1 MIWFFLSLA
10 AALSIAAR
18 DVSIKSY
25 KGLQPREIAVLEL
38 FWALPALIIGCVFV
52 ETPPLDQ
59 TFWWTFILSIP
70 INIMAYVLYLNAIK
84 ISPISL
90 SVPFLAFTPIFMI
103 LTGFWVLGETI
114 NLWGGFGT
122 GLIVIGSYIL
132 HFKKNQLNF
141 SAPFSAFIHE
151 KGSWY
156 MLIVAVLF
164 AFAAVIGK
172 KAILHSSPLFFSYS
186 FFLVFNIL
194 ILMGLFVR
202 GKNNWQKIIRNSP
215 KGLWLGGL
223 LMIHISFHALAI
235 SISTAVYMVAVKRSS
250 ILFSVLLS
258 WLLLKERDIHY
269 RGLGTL
275 IMFVGMIFITLLG

>member
-25 KGLQPREIAVLEL
+25 KDLQPREIAALEL

-186 FFLVFNIL
+186 FFLVFNVL
-194 ILMGLFVR
+194 ILMGLFVK

-215 KGLWLGGL
+215 KGLWLGSL
-223 LMIHISFHALAI
+223 LMIHISFHGLAI

-258 WLLLKERDIHY
+258 WLILKERDIHY

>member
-186 FFLVFNIL
+186 FFLVFNVL